1 MRIGPY
7 GWAFPNSTYWKTK
20 KSYRFTPKYFEGY
33 STPAYQ
39 LIVDRSMATNRK
51 GSRITYDAFSE
62 QSYNQGLDIVNASL
76 TLPGQK
82 NTVTL
87 RNGRLWIADTGSMR
101 FSSGLDSIEIS
112 FAGERAL
119 VVNGFLD
126 LGAGDDRLEAT
137 GGEEGIHIYEGRL
150 YAGDGNDHLTG
161 INQAGGTYLEDAGIR
176 LGYGALLDSGA
187 GDDVITG
194 LSEGGGYGY
203 SLWSGSILQT
213 GPGNDLITGGKVIFF
228 SDASI
233 MTGDG
238 DDTIDV
244 EAFLAEH
251 TRNTIDM
258 GIGTDRLRVAPGT
271 YQVSSDSSGGY
282 MFDLELRG
290 RGWTGYLNARS
301 VEMVST
307 DGFSWVPLQVGEFT
321 IY

>member
-7 GWAFPNSTYWKTK
+7 GWAFPDSAYWKTR
-20 KSYRFTPKYFEGY
+20 KSYRFKPRYFEGY

-39 LIVDRSMATNRK
+39 LIIDQSVVTNQK
-51 GSRITYDAFSE
+51 VSKIVYDAISE
-62 QSYNQGLDIVNASL
+62 QNYNQGLDIRNASL
-76 TLPGQK
+76 TLPGRK
-82 NTVTL
+82 NTVIL

-101 FSSGLDSIEIS
+101 FSSGLDSVEIS
-112 FAGERAL
+112 SAAERAL
-119 VVNGFLD
+119 VVDGFLD

-150 YAGDGNDHLTG
+150 YAGDGNDMLTG
-161 INQAGGTYLEDAGIR
+161 INLAGASLDQAGIR
-176 LGYGALLDSGA
+176 LGDGALLDCGP
-187 GDDVITG
+187 GDDVVTG

-213 GPGNDLITGGKVIFF
+213 GPGDDLITGGKVLFV

-244 EAFLAEH
+244 AAFLTEH
-251 TRNTIDM
+251 IRNTIDM
-258 GIGTDRLRVAPGT
+258 GSGTDRLRVAPGT
-271 YQVSSDSSGGY
+271 YQVSSDPSGGY

-290 RGWTGYLNARS
+290 RGWTGYLDARS
-301 VEMVST
+301 VEMVSA
-307 DGFSWVPLQVGEFT
+307 DGLSWVPLQEGEFT